1 MLIAAIRTGH
11 ALAGKAVT
19 YNEEDGRFWLTGSG
33 EIPAARL
40 LEYDDRRELDWADDV
55 TREWAL
61 EMASILA
68 RKQAAEERQHEAAA
82 AAATAEAAR
91 LEALAPPS
99 VVYPPPDTTPPPPDG
114 IPAVAPT
121 FELSPEARDRR
132 PRWVVWAEAAPDA
145 AAATGTGGTEAPAGR
160 EVAAAPP
167 RHAITAPGQTP
178 GTGPDRPVSAT
189 SPAWPDAS
197 GMVPVAPAVTPAMP
211 ASAPSAPGPADPGQR
226 SADAT
231 SQPTSR
237 HERRGAQ
244 RERSRQSKR
253 SGARLRIAAYVLVG
267 AVAAALLYLVQR
279 GGF

>member
-68 RKQAAEERQHEAAA
+68 RKQAAQERQHEAAA

-99 VVYPPPDTTPPPPDG
+99 VVYPPPDTTPLRPEG

-121 FELSPEARDRR
+121 FELSSEARDRR

-145 AAATGTGGTEAPAGR
+145 AAATGGTEAPAGQ

-178 GTGPDRPVSAT
+178 GPARTGPFRRRRQPGRMRPVWSRSRHQRLRPCRHRPRVRPDRRIAARDPRMRRLSRHRAT
-189 SPAWPDAS
+189 SGAARS
-197 GMVPVAPAVTPAMP
+197 ANVPGR
-211 ASAPSAPGPADPGQR
+211 ASAPGRDCA
-226 SADAT
+226 
-231 SQPTSR
+231 
-237 HERRGAQ
+237 
-244 RERSRQSKR
+244 
-253 SGARLRIAAYVLVG
+253 
-267 AVAAALLYLVQR
+267 
-279 GGF
+279 